1 MRGFLL
7 FLLLVVCVNAGL
19 FDNFGEK
26 IKTALSKIKT
36 TLNKSNLIK
45 IREKIHALK
54 NKIVAKLTLTPEQKA
69 ALAERLKKLVNIKK
83 DHVNPKGDSIEEIND
98 KTHIGDLLY
107 QGDMVLT
114 PQQADE
120 LVAEEEGRPKR
131 QAFRDRRYPQTLW
144 SSGVAYFFHPNA
156 TPEVKS
162 VFKKGAAWWMKDTC
176 IDFFESAQA
185 KDRIRVFK
193 EDGCWS
199 YVGRL
204 GNEQDLS
211 LGSGCESIGTAAH
224 EIGHALGMF
233 HTHSRHDRDSFITLN
248 SQNIKPDWLD
258 QFKKETTATNEN
270 YGITYDYGS
279 IMHYGAQ
286 SATMNKKPTMVPHDT
301 NYIETL
307 GSPFISFYELLMMN
321 KHYGCLDKC
330 KSTPNKCKMGGFPH
344 PRDCSKCICPRGYGG
359 QFCDQKPDT
368 CGSILQASATYKTL
382 EDLVGD
388 RNAGGQPREDYHTCT
403 YWIVAPEGKK
413 VEVKFV
419 NFSKGIAVDG
429 CVYGGVEIKTHP
441 DPRMTG
447 YRFCAPEDA
456 GKTLVSSSN
465 LVPII
470 TYNRIY
476 ATQTVLQ
483 YRFV

>member
-1 MRGFLL
+1 MRVFLL

-26 IKTALSKIKT
+26 IKNALSKIKT

-69 ALAERLKKLVNIKK
+69 ALAKRLKELVTIKK
-83 DHVNPKGDSIEEIND
+83 DHVSPKGDSIEEVNA
-98 KTHIGDLLY
+98 KSHIGDLLY
-107 QGDMVLT
+107 QSDMVLT
-114 PQQADE
+114 QDQADE

-162 VFKKGAAWWMKDTC
+162 VFKKGAAWWSKDTC
-176 IDFFESAQA
+176 IDFYESAQGTKVVKLCVLCAPREDNVSA

-204 GNEQDLS
+204 GNQQDLS

-248 SQNIKPDWLD
+248 TQNIKPDWLD
-258 QFKKETTATNEN
+258 QFKKETTATNDN

-286 SATMNKKPTMVPHDT
+286 SATVNKKPTMVPHDT

-330 KSTPNKCKMGGFPH
+330 KSTPNQCKMGGFPH

-359 QFCDQKPDT
+359 RFCDQKSNDENDFYDIDGLTSP
-368 CGSILQASATYKTL
+368 IKNHQFLPSA
-382 EDLVGD
+382 
-388 RNAGGQPREDYHTCT
+388 R
-403 YWIVAPEGKK
+403 
-413 VEVKFV
+413 
-419 NFSKGIAVDG
+419 
-429 CVYGGVEIKTHP
+429 
-441 DPRMTG
+441 
-447 YRFCAPEDA
+447 
-456 GKTLVSSSN
+456 
-465 LVPII
+465 
-470 TYNRIY
+470 
-476 ATQTVLQ
+476 
-483 YRFV
+483 